1 MIRACARA
9 TVAELTKLF
18 GLPAALAA
26 VFGTIG
32 AAVAI
37 SGALAASPVGANE
50 PVAVVLQAVPYLQ
63 AGTISLGVLAVGTE
77 YADGQ
82 IHTTLLCVPDRLAVP
97 AAKTI
102 AYLAWAA
109 GTVVAALAVGLL
121 TARIALATRDVPVV
135 TDGFP
140 WTVVG
145 AAVHLALIGLLG
157 LAFAALLRAVVSALV
172 VTLSLVLV
180 VSPVLDAVTP
190 HARYLPDQAG
200 GLLYLPDPARVLTP
214 ATGLLVL
221 LGWVVVIGSAAVTAF
236 RRRDA

>member
-1 MIRACARA
+1 MIRSCARA
-9 TVAELTKLF
+9 TAAELAKLS

-32 AAVAI
+32 TAVAI
-37 SGALAASPVGANE
+37 TGALAASPVGANE

-63 AGTISLGVLAVGTE
+63 AGTITLGVLAVGTE

-82 IHTTLLCVPDRLAVP
+82 LHTTLRCVPDRLVVP
-97 AAKTI
+97 AAKAL

-109 GTVVAALAVGLL
+109 GTAVAALAVGLL

-135 TDGFP
+135 TDGLP
-140 WTVVG
+140 WNVVG
-145 AAVHLALIGLLG
+145 AAAYLALIGLLG
-157 LAFAALLRAVVSALV
+157 FALAALLRAVVSALV

-190 HARYLPDQAG
+190 HARYLPDRAG
-200 GLLYLPDPARVLTP
+200 GLLYLPDQAQVLTP

-221 LGWVVVIGSAAVTAF
+221 LGWVVVLASGALAAF

>member
-1 MIRACARA
+1 MIRFCARA
-9 TVAELTKLF
+9 TAAELTKLF
-18 GLPAALAA
+18 GLPAVLAA
-26 VFGTIG
+26 VLGTIG

-37 SGALAASPVGANE
+37 TGALAASPAGVNE

-82 IHTTLLCVPDRLAVP
+82 IHTTLRCVPDRLAVP
-97 AAKTI
+97 AAKTL
-102 AYLAWAA
+102 AYLAWA
-109 GTVVAALAVGLL
+109 TVTAVAALGIGLL
-121 TARIALATRDVPVV
+121 TARVALAARNVPVV
-135 TDGFP
+135 TDGLP
-140 WTVVG
+140 WNVVG

-157 LAFAALLRAVVSALV
+157 LTFAALLRAVVSALV

-190 HARYLPDQAG
+190 HARYLPDRAG
-200 GLLYLPDPARVLTP
+200 DLLYRPDPAQVLTP

-221 LGWVVVIGSAAVTAF
+221 LGWVVVIGTGAVAAF